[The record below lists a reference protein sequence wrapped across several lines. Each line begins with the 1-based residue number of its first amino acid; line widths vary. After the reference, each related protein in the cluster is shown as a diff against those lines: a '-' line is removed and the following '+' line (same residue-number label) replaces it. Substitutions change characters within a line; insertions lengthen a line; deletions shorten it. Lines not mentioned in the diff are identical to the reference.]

1 MEIREI
7 KLKNFGSK
15 IGDRILFENMNIT
28 LKNGKYHLIGRNGT
42 GKSTLF
48 NNIFLLNKK
57 YSGQILIDGKD
68 IKKIG
73 KKKLRTEYIRYAGQE
88 DKFSNSLSVMDNLN
102 IYTEDDEQLEIML
115 EKLHENLNI
124 DISQKMGM
132 LSGGERQ
139 YINVL
144 LCLTSRAPICFIDEP
159 YNNLSINKIKMIEE
173 AIEQSDKFLFLVDHR
188 ELKMANILKVE
199 KRKLVWGE

>member
-7 KLKNFGSK
+7 KLKDFGSK
-15 IGDRILFENMNIT
+15 IGDRILFENMNMT
-28 LKNGKYHLIGRNGT
+28 LENDKYHLIGRNGT

-57 YSGQILIDGKD
+57 YTGQILINGKD

-102 IYTEDDEQLEIML
+102 IYTESGKQLEIML
-115 EKLHENLNI
+115 KKLRENLNI
-124 DISQKMGM
+124 DVSQRMGTV
-132 LSGGERQ
+132 SGGERQ

-144 LCLTSRAPICFIDEP
+144 LCLTSHAPICFIDEP
-159 YNNLSINKIKMIEE
+159 YNNLSIDKIKMIEE